1 MLQLVRAVLYVS
13 PTQTAAESAFSVQ
26 KWLLSGRR
34 ATMIP
39 ANRNLQMIGRSC
51 MRLKRWIDEVKTEIH
66 IREKQKLIEFWL
78 KKLNQNSFVREV
90 NKHIP

>member
-1 MLQLVRAVLYVS
+1 MLQLVSAVLYAP
-13 PTQTAAESAFSVQ
+13 PTQIATESVFSVQ

-34 ATMIP
+34 ATMTP
-39 ANRNLQMIGRSC
+39 ANRNLRMVGRSC
-51 MRLKRWIDEVKTEIH
+51 MRLKQWIDEVKIEMH
-66 IREKQKLIEFWL
+66 IRERQKLIEFWL